1 MSGRVGV
8 VVGATGVIGG
18 NFARYLASQDGW
30 QVVGL
35 CRRPPQ
41 AGPPEV
47 RYVPVDLLDSD
58 AASGA
63 LSGLS
68 DATHVFYAGFID
80 APSQAEQVAPNL
92 AMLVNAVEG
101 IEQAADGLQRVV
113 LVEGNKWYGSHLGPF
128 PTPAKETD
136 PRCMGP
142 MFYHDQQ
149 DWLVARQQGKAWTWS
164 ALRPQTVC
172 GFAVG
177 FPMNLIT
184 VIGMWAALSKER
196 GLPLDFPGKPGAYRA
211 IYQVTDAA
219 HLAKAMLWAG
229 TAETAANE
237 AFNIING
244 DYFRWERVWGRIAEA
259 FEMPRGVVR
268 TINLTQQMADKAPEW
283 DAIVQKYGLQPNAYE
298 ALAAWPFA
306 DYCLGCDYDV
316 MSDTTK
322 IRKAGFH
329 DVVESEAMFFDIFR
343 QLRADKIFP

>member
-18 NFARYLASQDGW
+18 NFARHLAGLDDW

-35 CRRPPQ
+35 CRRPPPEDS
-41 AGPPEV
+41 AGV
-47 RYVPVDLLDSD
+47 HFVSVDLLDAD
-58 AASGA
+58 AARRA
-63 LSGLS
+63 LTGLTE
-68 DATHVFYAGFID
+68 ATHIFYAGFVD
-80 APSQAEQVAPNL
+80 APTQAEQVAPNL
-92 AMLVNAVEG
+92 TMLINAVQA
-101 IEQAADGLQRVV
+101 IEDAASGLERIV

-149 DWLVARQQGKAWTWS
+149 DWLTARQQGKTWTWS

-184 VIGMWAALSKER
+184 VIGMWATLSKER
-196 GLPLDFPGKPGAYRA
+196 GLPLDVPGKPGAYRA
-211 IYQVTDAA
+211 IYQVTDAL

-229 TAETAANE
+229 TAEAAANE
-237 AFNIING
+237 AFNVING
-244 DYFRWERVWGRIAEA
+244 DYFRWERVWPRIADA
-259 FEMPRGVVR
+259 FEMPCGVVR
-268 TINLTQQMADKAPEW
+268 TLNLTQQMADKAPEW
-283 DAIVQKYGLQPNAYE
+283 DAIVRKHGLQPNTYE

-322 IRKAGFH
+322 IRRAGFH
-329 DVVESEAMFFDIFR
+329 DVFDSEAMFFDIFR
-343 QLRADKIFP
+343 QLRSDKIFP